1 MMDMNGDLSQNGATG
16 ADSLPAVA
24 AGKATDTRPQL
35 GALCYRRN
43 RGKTEVLLVT
53 SRDTGRW
60 IIPKGWPMQG
70 IAPEEAAAR
79 EAWEEAGVEGK
90 IKSHPLGDYTYDKVL
105 KASRSVPCRVTVYP
119 LRVTALARRFPERDE
134 RSRKWFSLTK
144 AAGKVAE
151 PELRALITGF
161 SAPET

>member
-1 MMDMNGDLSQNGATG
+1 MDMNGDFSQNGGPGPDSAQNR
-16 ADSLPAVA
+16 ADPKSAE
-24 AGKATDTRPQL
+24 TRPQF

-70 IAPEEAAAR
+70 VAPEEAAAR

-90 IKSHPLGDYTYDKVL
+90 VKSHPLGDYTYDKVL
-105 KASRSVPCRVTVYP
+105 KASRLVPCRVTVFP
-119 LRVTALARRFPERDE
+119 LRVTALARRFPEREE

-151 PELRALITGF
+151 PELRALIVGF
-161 SAPET
+161 SAPDA